1 MKISKEVQQ
10 LFGSVPFVAFSTT
23 DGKNNP
29 NVNVVASKKI
39 VNEDTIWFIDTFFKK
54 TKENI
59 LQNNKVAIALWQNK
73 EGYQLKGIATYHT
86 KGKPFEEA
94 KKWILE
100 TRPQKIVKGVVEI
113 KITEI
118 FSLNPNYEEAG
129 EKIL

>member
-1 MKISKEVQQ
+1 MKVSKEVQQ
-10 LFGSVPFVAFSTT
+10 LFELVPFVAFSTT
-23 DGKNNP
+23 DGDNNP

-59 LQNNKVAIALWQNK
+59 LQNNKVAIALWKDKN
-73 EGYQLKGIATYHT
+73 GYQLKGIATYYVE
-86 KGKPFEEA
+86 GKVFEEA
-94 KKWILE
+94 KQWILK

-118 FSLNPNYEEAG
+118 
-129 EKIL
+129 